1 MRAGLP
7 GVDLV
12 ERGLADLRDR
22 RDTAAALL
30 VSMASSR
37 LAATGCEVRD
47 PFADPEHRL
56 YALLVEDDPD
66 GAHARYN
73 ALVRRVVSYARAA
86 ECGAR

>member
-1 MRAGLP
+1 
-7 GVDLV
+7 
-12 ERGLADLRDR
+12 
-22 RDTAAALL
+22 
-30 VSMASSR
+30 
-37 LAATGCEVRD
+37 VRD